1 MFWLLNFQF
10 PIIIIIKTPTL
21 MERNEDHPFMTSLR
35 EQQNPDILKAD
46 NNPDISKMNDIS
58 S

>member
-1 MFWLLNFQF
+1 
-10 PIIIIIKTPTL
+10 
-21 MERNEDHPFMTSLR
+21 MERNEDHPFMISIR
-35 EQQNPDILKAD
+35 EQQFPETLKHE